1 MIEEVVMLKTW
12 IAPAAAALAVL
23 LLVGTV
29 ETAEAKRGGG
39 GKHYSGGG
47 HSHARSHS
55 GSRGYSSR
63 GSKSYYA
70 GNSYGGH
77 RHRHIR
83 RHVFVGAPLA
93 YGYYGYADSCYDLR
107 RRAEYSGSSYWW
119 NRYYACVDGGY
130 GYYD

>member
-1 MIEEVVMLKTW
+1 MLKTW

-23 LLVGTV
+23 LLVGSV
-29 ETAEAKRGGG
+29 ETAEAKRGG

-47 HSHARSHS
+47 HSSARSHS

-70 GNSYGGH
+70 GNNHGGY
-77 RHRHIR
+77 RHRYIR
-83 RHVFVGAPLA
+83 RHVIVGAPLA
-93 YGYYGYADSCYDLR
+93 YGYYGYADSCYGLR
-107 RRAEYSGSSYWW
+107 RRAEDSGSSYWW